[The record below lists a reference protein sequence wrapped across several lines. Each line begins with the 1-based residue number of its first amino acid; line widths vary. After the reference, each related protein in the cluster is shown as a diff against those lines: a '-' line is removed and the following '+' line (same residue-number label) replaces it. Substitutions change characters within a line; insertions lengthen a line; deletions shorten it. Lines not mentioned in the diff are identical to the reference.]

1 MDRHLYKILCEN
13 DLAEDQVIVA
23 LTSRDICCVSDFLER
38 GEDALK
44 DMRDKYTDRSNSWSC
59 VAKCYSW
66 QFPEY
71 RQDDIKAFKLIT
83 VVQAAILRKVLETLR
98 DANK

>member
-44 DMRDKYTDRSNSWSC
+44 DMRDKWAESN
-59 VAKCYSW
+59 KLDTK
-66 QFPEY
+66 QH
-71 RQDDIKAFKLIT
+71 RDDAFAEFKLIT
-83 VVQAAILRKVLETLR
+83 PVQISKLRKVLETLR
-98 DANK
+98 DTKK